1 LLAHHAALAEPGLLG
16 PLPEAAIL
24 PDELR
29 AAIVLFCSLL
39 DEKQRRIDSLFVT
52 SPNISKKI
60 Q

>member
-1 LLAHHAALAEPGLLG
+1 LLTRRAALAEPGLLG

-39 DEKQRRIDSLFVT
+39 DEKQRRIRTINPDYS
-52 SPNISKKI
+52 
-60 Q
+60 